1 MSFKKSSIKNK
12 KSGFSWPSLKQ
23 WRKLLQVLSKN
34 EKRAFFLLLI
44 LASCSFIFLSFSFYF
59 QNTEIKPA
67 VGGTYTEG
75 IIGQPRFINPAY
87 ASLNDVDRDLT
98 EILFSG
104 LMKYDKEGRIIKD
117 LADNFEVKEEGK
129 VYEFSL
135 KNNVFWSDGEKLTV
149 DDIIFTI
156 ETIQNPDYKSSLRAE
171 WLGIETEKIS
181 DYEVRF
187 KLKKSSFVFL
197 ESTTLKIMPQ
207 HIWQEISPENFS
219 LAFYNL
225 EPIGAGPYKFKSLEK
240 DKFGF
245 IESLII
251 VRNPNYFDGES
262 FLSEI
267 KFKFFE
273 NEENLIKAAKK
284 GEINGLSLVN
294 PEYYQDFSEKG
305 FSLHGSI
312 LPRYFS
318 VFLNPKE
325 SEVLAQLE
333 VRKALNLGTDK
344 KEILNEVLAGY
355 GKIVHSPL
363 MPEIYGYSLPSL
375 TYKFN
380 LEEANQILDEAG
392 FRDSDG
398 DGFREKKVKKSPA
411 FQFSS
416 VLDVRSKGVE
426 VQELQKCL
434 AKDPEIYPEGEITG
448 YFGSLTK
455 KAVIKFQE
463 KYAADI
469 LEPLDLK
476 SGTGKVAKATR
487 KKLNEICFPSPEQT
501 LPLQFS
507 LITVDQP
514 QLTKVAELLKKQWQN
529 LGVKLEIKT
538 VDISTIEREFI
549 KPRNYESLLFGEVLG
564 SIPDPFPF
572 WHSSQEKDPGLNLA
586 MYENKKADGF
596 LEKARESSDPEVQ
609 KENYEKFQ
617 DTLIEDSPAIF
628 LYNPDY
634 LYLVKGEIRG
644 IETGIITDPSK
655 RFSEIKN
662 WYIETKRVWNLFS
675 K

>member
-1 MSFKKSSIKNK
+1 MSFKKFSIKNK
-12 KSGFSWPSLKQ
+12 KLGFSWPSLKQ

-34 EKRAFFLLLI
+34 EKRALFLLLT
-44 LASCSFIFLSFSFYF
+44 LASCSFIFLSFNFYF

-67 VGGTYTEG
+67 RDGAYTEG
-75 IIGQPRFINPAY
+75 IVGQPRFINPVY
-87 ASLNDVDRDLT
+87 ASLNDIDRDLT

-104 LMKYDKEGRIIKD
+104 LMKYDKEGKIVKD
-117 LADNFEVKEEGK
+117 LADNFEIKEEGK
-129 VYEFSL
+129 IYEFSL
-135 KNNVFWSDGEKLTV
+135 KDNVFWSDGEKLTV
-149 DDIIFTI
+149 DDLVFTV

-171 WLGIETEKIS
+171 WLGIEIEKIS
-181 DYEVRF
+181 DYEARF
-187 KLKKSSFVFL
+187 KLKKPSFVFL

-207 HIWQEISPENFS
+207 HIWQKISPENFS

-225 EPIGAGPYKFKSLEK
+225 EPIGAGPYKFKNLEK
-240 DKFGF
+240 DRFGF

-251 VRNPNYFDGES
+251 VRNPNYFDGGP

-284 GEINGLSLVN
+284 GGINGFSLTN

-305 FSLHGSI
+305 FSLYSFI

-318 VFLNPKE
+318 VFLNLKE

-344 KEILNEVLAGY
+344 EEILNEVLAGY

-363 MPEIYGYSLPSL
+363 MPEIYGYSSPSL

-392 FRDSDG
+392 FKDSDG
-398 DGFREKKVKKSPA
+398 DGFREKNIKKSPA

-416 VLDVRSKGVE
+416 VLDVGSKGIE

-469 LEPLDLK
+469 LEPLDIK
-476 SGTGKVAKATR
+476 SGTGKVAKSTR

-514 QLTKVAELLKKQWQN
+514 QLIKVAELLKKQWQN

-538 VDISTIEREFI
+538 VDIAVLEREFI
-549 KPRNYESLLFGEVLG
+549 KSRNYESLLFGEVLG

-572 WHSSQEKDPGLNLA
+572 WHSSQKKDPGLNLA
-586 MYENKKADGF
+586 IYENKKADGF

-617 DTLIEDSPAIF
+617 DILIEDSPAIF

-634 LYLVKGEIRG
+634 LYLVKGGIKG

-662 WYIETKRVWNLFS
+662 WYIETERVWNLG

>member
-1 MSFKKSSIKNK
+1 MSFKKFSIENK
-12 KSGFSWPSLKQ
+12 KLGFSWPSLKQ

-34 EKRAFFLLLI
+34 EKRALFLLLT
-44 LASCSFIFLSFSFYF
+44 LALCSFIFLSFNFYF

-67 VGGTYTEG
+67 RDGIYTEG
-75 IIGQPRFINPAY
+75 IVGQPRFINPVY
-87 ASLNDVDRDLT
+87 ASLNDIDRDLT

-104 LMKYDKEGRIIKD
+104 LMKYDKEGKIVKD
-117 LADNFEVKEEGK
+117 LADNFEIKEEGK
-129 VYEFSL
+129 IYEFSL
-135 KNNVFWSDGEKLTV
+135 KDNVFWSDGEKLTV
-149 DDIIFTI
+149 DDLVFTV

-171 WLGIETEKIS
+171 WLGIEIEKIS
-181 DYEVRF
+181 DYEARF
-187 KLKKSSFVFL
+187 KLTKPSFVFL

-225 EPIGAGPYKFKSLEK
+225 GPIGAGPYKFKSLEK

-245 IESLII
+245 IESLTI
-251 VRNPNYFDGES
+251 VRNPNYFDGGP

-273 NEENLIKAAKK
+273 NEENLIKAAEK
-284 GEINGLSLVN
+284 GEINGFSLTN

-305 FSLHGSI
+305 FSLYSFI
-312 LPRYFS
+312 LPRFFS

-344 KEILNEVLAGY
+344 KEILNEVLTGY

-363 MPEIYGYSLPSL
+363 MPEIYGYSSPSL

-392 FRDSDG
+392 FKDSDG
-398 DGFREKKVKKSPA
+398 DGFREKNIKKSPA

-416 VLDVRSKGVE
+416 VLDVGSKGIE

-463 KYAADI
+463 KYATDI
-469 LEPLDLK
+469 LEPLDIK

-514 QLTKVAELLKKQWQN
+514 QLIKVAELLKKQWQN

-538 VDISTIEREFI
+538 VDIAVLEREFI
-549 KPRNYESLLFGEVLG
+549 KSRNYESLLFGEVLG

-572 WHSSQEKDPGLNLA
+572 WHSSQKKDPGLNLA

-634 LYLVKGEIRG
+634 LYLVKGEIKG

-662 WYIETKRVWNLFS
+662 WYIETERVWNLG